1 MDNLAQT
8 LPAARLFPLSGQG
21 GDRRCRPATA
31 GARFS
36 LRLPAASLQPAAEAL
51 GLELALPLNHAT
63 VAGARTALRLGPDEW
78 LLLLP
83 EADAPAVAEALAAH
97 LPGGLYALT
106 EISHRQTGI
115 VLDGTAATDMLN
127 AGCPLDF
134 DLAAF
139 PVGMATRTLFF
150 KAEIV
155 LWRQSETRFHLE
167 VWRSFAPYV
176 WELLG
181 IIGREYAS

>member
-1 MDNLAQT
+1 MDNLAVK
-8 LPAARLFPLSGQG
+8 LPASRRSPLSQHPG
-21 GDRRCRPATA
+21 GPICRPIAG

-36 LRLPAASLQPAAEAL
+36 LRLPPASLPSAAQAL
-51 GLELALPLNHAT
+51 GLDLASGINRAA
-63 VAGARTALRLGPDEW
+63 VSGARTALRLGPDEW

-83 EADAPAVAEALAAH
+83 EADVPAVAEALAAH
-97 LPGGLYALT
+97 LPSGLYALT
-106 EISHRQTGI
+106 DISHRQTAI
-115 VLDGTAATDMLN
+115 ALDGAGASDILN
-127 AGCPLDF
+127 GGCPLDF
-134 DLAAF
+134 DLQAF
-139 PVGMATRTLFF
+139 PVGMVTRTLFL

>member
-1 MDNLAQT
+1 MDNLAQQH
-8 LPAARLFPLSGQG
+8 AAQRLFPLSGDD
-21 GDRRCRPATA
+21 GDRRCHPVIG

-36 LRLPAASLQPAAEAL
+36 LRLPASALKPASEAL
-51 GLELALPLNHAT
+51 GLEL
-63 VAGARTALRLGPDEW
+63 TAPINRAAVLGERIAIRLGPDEW

-83 EADAPAVAEALAAH
+83 EADAAEVAASLEAMLTDR
-97 LPGGLYALT
+97 LYSLT
-106 EISHRQTGI
+106 DISHRQTGI
-115 VLDGTAATDMLN
+115 ILEGAAVADILN
-127 AGCPLDF
+127 GGCALDF

-139 PVGMATRTLFF
+139 PVGMGTRTIFF

-176 WELLG
+176 WELLST
-181 IIGREYAS
+181 IGRE

>member
-1 MDNLAQT
+1 MDNLAIP
-8 LPAARLFPLSGQG
+8 PAAMRRSSLSGQEG
-21 GDRRCRPATA
+21 GPTCRPIA
-31 GARFS
+31 GGGRFS
-36 LRLPAASLQPAAEAL
+36 LRLPPASRQPAALAL
-51 GLELALPLNHAT
+51 GLDLEANINRAA
-63 VAGARTALRLGPDEW
+63 VSGGRAALRLGPDEW

-83 EADAPAVAEALAAH
+83 EAEAPAAALAGA

-106 EISHRQTGI
+106 EISHRQTAI
-115 VLDGTAATDMLN
+115 VLEGGAAADRLN
-127 AGCPLDF
+127 AGCPLDL

-155 LWRQSETRFHLE
+155 LWRQSETCFHLE

-181 IIGREYAS
+181 VIGREYAS